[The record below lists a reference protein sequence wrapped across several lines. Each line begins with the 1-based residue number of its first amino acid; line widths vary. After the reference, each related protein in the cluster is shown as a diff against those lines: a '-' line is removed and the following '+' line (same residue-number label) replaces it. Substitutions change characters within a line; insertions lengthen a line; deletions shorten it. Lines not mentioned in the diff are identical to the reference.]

1 MNDGMQCDG
10 QNVTAFTSEE
20 QVAPAFGI
28 ESAESEANENH
39 RRSHESSQDDAGEK
53 TKHFFSFH

>member
-1 MNDGMQCDG
+1 MQCDG